1 MTMLNKR
8 SPGMGA
14 AVACIMLD
22 YVRQGQGE
30 IGQYLRGTGLDLNAL
45 RAGECDVSLEQEMM
59 LIRNVIDGVNNP
71 FMLGFDIGLKYTIA
85 SLGMFGLAMVTS
97 SNILSAVQV
106 ATRYLI
112 NTEHLTKVGLFIQ
125 KDDFLVVLN
134 CAESFTAAEREFLIG
149 RELGIILAIQQ
160 QLVPGHARKVRR
172 IELSFEH
179 IDGLER
185 IAQLYECEILTGC
198 SKNQV
203 VADAAQLMT
212 PMPLQNNYVA
222 GLCEAQFHAQVAAS
236 DNHLLENSPEE
247 SEFSKRLREKIQT
260 SLPIVLSLND
270 LAIEMHMSS
279 RTFSRLL
286 EKENISWRDYLT
298 RCRLEYSRL
307 LLEEGMSI
315 KQVAERTGFSSSSSF
330 SHAFSRSMGVSPGE
344 YMRST
349 KLLTESCE

>member
-1 MTMLNKR
+1 
-8 SPGMGA
+8 MGA
-14 AVACIMLD
+14 AVACIILD
-22 YVRQGQGE
+22 HVRQSQGE
-30 IGQYLRGTGLDLNAL
+30 TESYLRGTGLDLNAL
-45 RAGECDVSLEQEMM
+45 RAGECDVSLEQEMI
-59 LIRNVIDGVNNP
+59 LIRNVIDGINNP
-71 FMLGFDIGLKYTIA
+71 FMLGFDIGLRYTIA

-97 SNILSAVQV
+97 SNIMSEVQV
-106 ATRYLI
+106 ATRYLL

-134 CAESFTAAEREFLIG
+134 CADSCTAAEREFLIG
-149 RELGIILAIQQ
+149 RELGIIVAIQQ

-222 GLCEAQFHAQVAAS
+222 GLCEAQFHAPLSAPGNTMPDHSSSES
-236 DNHLLENSPEE
+236 D
-247 SEFSKRLREKIQT
+247 FRKKLREKIQT
-260 SLPIVLSLND
+260 SLPVVLSLND
-270 LAIEMHMSS
+270 LAADMHMSS

-298 RCRLEYSRL
+298 RCRLEYSLL
-307 LLEEGMSI
+307 LLEDGMSI
-315 KQVAERTGFSSSSSF
+315 KQVAERVGFSSSSSF

-344 YMRST
+344 YMRSN
-349 KLLTESCE
+349 KLLTENCE